1 MEIFAI
7 YINAGLACGTASIA
21 MLHRGLPGYPALDE
35 LSISSQSTTALREG
49 ITNSPHD
56 NLCY

>member
-49 ITNSPHD
+49 VTNPRHHT
-56 NLCY
+56 LCY